1 MPRKTLRNSAHART
15 FLHAATRCCI
25 AVALVASMIF
35 VFAPQVA
42 NAAPTSSSS
51 CASGVGYGGVG
62 STTLS
67 VTQGGNGCVFIKYT
81 VSGTDYFETFNYTG
95 VDQSWTVPSGVSS
108 ATFYLIGAGG
118 GGVPLGSTYGGGG
131 GGGYATGSY
140 AVTTGQIF
148 TIIVG
153 QAGGGVLASLVSTNC
168 YRTPATYGGGGRSG
182 SCSGSGQAY
191 ADRGASGG
199 GRSAIRLSG
208 VTTDLATAAGW
219 CSCGVRR
226 TPVTPNARRSVETER
241 SNPSPVWV

>member
-1 MPRKTLRNSAHART
+1 
-15 FLHAATRCCI
+15 
-25 AVALVASMIF
+25 MIF

-67 VTQGGNGCVFIKYT
+67 VTQGGNGCIFIKYT

-118 GGVPLGSTYGGGG
+118 GGVPLGASYGSGG

-153 QAGGGVLASLVSTNC
+153 QAGGGVVATLVSANC
-168 YRTPATYGGGGRSG
+168 YRTPTTYGGGGRSG
-182 SCSGSGQAY
+182 SCQSSAN
-191 ADRGASGG
+191 ATINRAASGG

-208 VTTDLATAAGW
+208 STTDLVTAAGGGGGGRAHPHGRAGVDGRLRRR
-219 CSCGVRR
+219 CDRAGPGRRRPGRAVRR
-226 TPVTPNARRSVETER
+226 EPDAGRRGDR
-241 SNPSPVWV
+241 RRDDRL